1 MAWYITSRYF
11 LCVKKNLEILRGVVW
26 HNYNNYNGLAKFDF
40 IFRCGSFLYDK
51 NEYESKKYDAPM
63 NDLKIEKLRLP

>member
-1 MAWYITSRYF
+1 MS
-11 LCVKKNLEILRGVVW
+11 L
-26 HNYNNYNGLAKFDF
+26 HNHTPTYQPPGTQRSKTISDGTNGLLAKFYP
-40 IFRCGSFLYDK
+40 IFWCGSFLYDK